1 MSYLEISINLAWE
14 LEAHVGNKISSSG
27 KVGADVELIKVTHR
41 AKKASN
47 SKEKESPHPSVCIPQ
62 CGPDC
67 KPACIP
73 A

>member
-1 MSYLEISINLAWE
+1 MSYLVNSICSAWE
-14 LEAHVGNKISSSG
+14 LEAHVGNKISSSR
-27 KVGADVELIKVTHR
+27 KVGAAVELIKVTR
-41 AKKASN
+41 GAKKTSN